1 MKNKMNCKGFNRN
14 LIAIVLLF
22 FALCISC
29 FFGMGANKLSLSAK
43 AETYEDDYK
52 QNVIFQNFGYLAQ
65 KERIFREENPDSTPK
80 EVVSF
85 LKR

>member
-1 MKNKMNCKGFNRN
+1 
-14 LIAIVLLF
+14 
-22 FALCISC
+22 
-29 FFGMGANKLSLSAK
+29 MGANKLSLSAK

-85 LKR
+85 LQR